1 MEYYL
6 MNRPII
12 LLTDFGSKD
21 PFVGIMKGVINRI
34 SPECVII
41 DLSHEIQ
48 PGDIRQGAV
57 TLWQSIR
64 YFAPGSIFL
73 VVIDPGVGTK
83 RRAIAAKFDEYTFI
97 APDNGVLSFV
107 NDPNLRAWE
116 ISNPAFSLPNPGTT
130 FHGRDIFAPAAAH
143 AARGVE
149 LAKFGNPISDMQIL
163 PSPKL
168 DLSEISK
175 LVGETLFQDRFG
187 NMLTS
192 LGKFKWTKK
201 NELDFRPWVGETDA
215 FVTNMSSIEAELSDG
230 TRLPF
235 VHTFADIAPGACGIL
250 LGSSGLL
257 EIAANRQSATN
268 LLNLAP
274 GEPVIVRLDKKQTR
288 GV

>member
-1 MEYYL
+1 MTP
-6 MNRPII
+6 PII

-21 PFVGIMKGVINRI
+21 PFVGIMKGVISSI
-34 SPECVII
+34 MPTCVII

-48 PGDIRQGAV
+48 PGAIRQGAV
-57 TLWQSIR
+57 TLWQSIP

-73 VVIDPGVGTK
+73 VVIDPGVGTA
-83 RRAIAAKFDEYTFI
+83 RRAIAAKSGGYTFI
-97 APDNGVLSFV
+97 APDNGVLSFI
-107 NDPNLRAWE
+107 NGPDLRAWE
-116 ISNPAFSLPNPGTT
+116 LTNPAYRLPNPGLT

-149 LAKFGNPISDMQIL
+149 LANFGNPISEIQIL

-168 DLSEISK
+168 DMPERGK

-192 LGKFKWTKK
+192 LGKFSQKGKK
-201 NELDFRPWVGETDA
+201 ELYFVPWVGETEA
-215 FVTNMSSIEAELSDG
+215 FVSDIDGIEAELSDG
-230 TRLPF
+230 TTLPF
-235 VHTFADIAPGACGIL
+235 VRTFANIIPGSCGIL

-274 GEPVIVRLDKKQTR
+274 GEPITLRFDTKKLR